1 MALVFCCIADRAGL
15 PCQHILDLG
24 IREGQPGFAA
34 HLFSDVIYA
43 ADHAELQAVRSVS
56 RRDGVVDAHEVHRPA
71 AQVHEEH
78 GRFVLQKPHFGHKG
92 GVALREDS
100 NFLDGNAVLHAL
112 EFEIHG
118 LVAPQQIISE
128 LRFVASE
135 TGQRQPRR
143 NAHRAFG
150 RQTAL
155 LNLLCDSCQCQQ
167 VVVVVYSF
175 VPLDR
180 MPPGATNK
188 KAPAKL

>member
-1 MALVFCCIADRAGL
+1 MVFCCIADRAGL
-15 PCQHILDLG
+15 TCQHIFDLG

-34 HLFSDVIYA
+34 HLFSDVIHTTN
-43 ADHAELQAVRSVS
+43 HAEFKAVCRIGH
-56 RRDGVVDAHEVHRPA
+56 RDGVVDAHEVHSPA
-71 AQVHEEH
+71 AQIHEEH
-78 GRFVLQKPHFGHKG
+78 GWFVLQKPHFGHKG
-92 GVALREDS
+92 GVALGEYR
-100 NFLDGNAVLHAL
+100 NFLNRDAVLHAL
-112 EFEIHG
+112 E
-118 LVAPQQIISE
+118 LVVHRLLAPQQILSE
-128 LRFVASE
+128 LGFVAPK
-135 TGQRQPRR
+135 TGQRQTRR

-180 MPPGATNK
+180 LPPGATNK